1 VNAKEGLDEDAA
13 TTIAAPAIVTRTPL
27 AMRRA
32 VIGFLR
38 ACPAKFEGSSRRNLN
53 ALRLRLVAYFI
64 KRIVKNLTYF
74 ISEAVTWPP
83 SVMTG
88 KKVICCPTGH

>member
-13 TTIAAPAIVTRTPL
+13 HHRGTGHSDANAARNETCSHWFPPGLPSEI
-27 AMRRA
+27 RRFFQA
-32 VIGFLR
+32 
-38 ACPAKFEGSSRRNLN
+38 E
-53 ALRLRLVAYFI
+53 LRLRLVAYFI